1 MENLNPN
8 ENNTSKAG
16 MSSCSGGKVVAP
28 SLKDK
33 KPLIL
38 QAITEIRDGITL
50 LELLLR
56 KGVNDDEIDDESIEI
71 IHQIS
76 RATNQVKY
84 NTAVLRDVYD
94 AIGRPKEVLRF
105 FNFVDGDCIEVSRE
119 EYKGEYTPEQEIPY

>member
-1 MENLNPN
+1 M
-8 ENNTSKAG
+8 
-16 MSSCSGGKVVAP
+16 
-28 SLKDK
+28 
-33 KPLIL
+33 
-38 QAITEIRDGITL
+38 